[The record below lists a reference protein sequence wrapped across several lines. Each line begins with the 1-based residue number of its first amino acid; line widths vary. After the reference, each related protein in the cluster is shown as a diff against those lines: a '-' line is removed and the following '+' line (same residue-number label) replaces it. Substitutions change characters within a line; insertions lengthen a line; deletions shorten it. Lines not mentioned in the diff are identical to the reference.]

1 MSVTLLSALALM
13 LVLEGAM
20 PLLLPKVWR
29 ETFSRLITFSD
40 GQLRF
45 LGLLSM
51 MVGLGLLAFV
61 L

>member
-1 MSVTLLSALALM
+1 MWQTLLPALALM
-13 LVLEGAM
+13 LVLEGLL

-45 LGLLSM
+45 
-51 MVGLGLLAFV
+51 VGLVSILAGMLLMATLV
-61 L
+61 

>member
-51 MVGLGLLAFV
+51 IVGLGLLAFV

>member
-1 MSVTLLSALALM
+1 M

-51 MVGLGLLAFV
+51 MVGLGLRAFV

>member
-29 ETFSRLITFSD
+29 ETFSRLVTFSD